1 MWFIVGIV
9 AVIALLVLYL
19 NHRGASGAGD
29 NFHNAEAETLPWLS
43 AEHGQ
48 IKKRP

>member
-1 MWFIVGIV
+1 MWVIIAIVV
-9 AVIALLVLYL
+9 VIALLVVYL
-19 NHRGASGAGD
+19 DRRGASGAGD

-43 AEHGQ
+43 AKHGD

>member
-1 MWFIVGIV
+1 MWFFITFIGF
-9 AVIALLVLYL
+9 IALLVLYL

-29 NFHNAEAETLPWLS
+29 NFHNADADYLPWIG
-43 AEHGQ
+43 AHQGD